1 MMIREIPPMLRV
13 VCSIVVVL
21 LLCGWVLP
29 SHGDTESQLAAT
41 IHCADF
47 GEADT
52 PALTIQNGPLAVRLH
67 VKSCS
72 LSYASLTSL
81 LLASKIYRPPQA

>member
-1 MMIREIPPMLRV
+1 MLREIPTMLRV
-13 VCSIVVVL
+13 VCSIVMVL

-29 SHGDTESQLAAT
+29 SHGDSEPKLVAT

-47 GEADT
+47 GGADM
-52 PALTIQNGPLAVRLH
+52 PVLTVQDDPPAVRLH

-72 LSYASLTSL
+72 LSYASLTPQL
-81 LLASKIYRPPQA
+81 LVSKIYRPPQA